1 MQRKDKHT
9 MKYYYKNQK
18 LRTSDNVYTHAVV
31 TIDEND
37 HANLWCCCGR
47 YDLALKR
54 YNTEI
59 ANAIK
64 GKAMH
69 EQHINEIDNGT
80 YLEWAFD
87 ANGKWCRCKKL
98 NDEQLTK
105 TRQDYVKAIERCERI
120 AKNLKIIE
128 LESK

>member
-1 MQRKDKHT
+1 MRRKDKHT

-37 HANLWCCCGR
+37 HANLWFCCGR

-59 ANAIK
+59 AYTIK
-64 GKAMH
+64 GKAMY
-69 EQHINEIDNGT
+69 EQDIIEIDNGT
-80 YLEWAFD
+80 YLEWSFD
-87 ANGKWCRCKKL
+87 TNGEWCRCKKL
-98 NDEQLTK
+98 DNEKLAK

-120 AKNLKIIE
+120 VKNLKIIE